1 MGSNSD
7 WVGPGPIAHACPG
20 QYPDLVI
27 GPAFQLVQHDAGGVE
42 GGHGGIPVGAAVLDE
57 KHFIV
62 HDGTVRTLYWRGQPG
77 NVDRRRTGGFNCYIT
92 WWCTRYYDF
101 AMWVELF
108 SGDFRL

>member
-77 NVDRRRTGGFNCYIT
+77 NVDRRRTGGLNCYIT